1 MPTTSSARRPTR
13 QPRTTA
19 RAPARSRWRTAAGAV
34 GVLGAIGAGCVGWG
48 LVEARSFRL
57 RRVEV
62 PVLAPGSAPLR
73 VLHVSD
79 LHMTPQDVAK
89 QAWVRSL
96 DDLEPD
102 LVVTTGDNLAHRD
115 AVPGVLVALGPL
127 LARPGAFV
135 LGSNDYHSPRAANP
149 FSYLTGP
156 SRAEDEGRE
165 DLPWRE
171 LVGAMTG
178 SGWADL
184 TNARATV
191 EVDGRRV
198 DLVGVDDPHLR
209 RDRYHRLAKNR
220 DAAADLALG
229 VAHAPY
235 RRVLDAMTRDGLDL
249 VLAGHTH
256 GGQLRVPWLGALVT
270 NSDLPR
276 RYARGLFE
284 WTNGKRRSQVH
295 VSAGLGTSPHVP
307 VRFACP
313 PEATLL
319 TLVARA

>member
-1 MPTTSSARRPTR
+1 MPATSSPVRR
-13 QPRTTA
+13 TA
-19 RAPARSRWRTAAGAV
+19 RSISSPPARARSWWRTAARAV
-34 GVLGAIGAGCVGWG
+34 GVLGAVGAGCVGWG
-48 LVEARSFRL
+48 LVEARTFRL

-62 PVLAPGSAPLR
+62 PVLAPGSAPLTI
-73 VLHVSD
+73 LHLSD
-79 LHMTPQDVAK
+79 LHMTPEDVAK
-89 QAWVRSL
+89 QAWVRAL

-115 AVPGVLVALGPL
+115 AVPGTLVALGPL

-149 FSYLTGP
+149 FAYLTGP
-156 SRAEDEGRE
+156 SKAEDASRE

-171 LVGAMTG
+171 LVAAMTG
-178 SGWADL
+178 SGWVDL
-184 TNARATV
+184 TNARGTL

-198 DLVGVDDPHLR
+198 GLVGVDDPHLR
-209 RDRYHRLAKNR
+209 RDRYHRLAKPR

-256 GGQLRVPWLGALVT
+256 GGQLRVPRLGALVT
-270 NSDLPR
+270 NCDLPR

-284 WTNGKRRSQVH
+284 WTNGKRRSLVH
-295 VSAGLGTSPHVP
+295 VSAGLGTSPYVP
-307 VRFACP
+307 VRFSCP

-319 TLVARA
+319 TLVGRT